1 MKSPLRVLY
10 MFIGVTLLAAYAIA
24 SFRGWELGS
33 PKREKAGPSARS
45 AGGSRYYHS
54 GYRGGK

>member
-1 MKSPLRVLY
+1 MKFLRLLYILGGTSVIVL
-10 MFIGVTLLAAYAIA
+10 FTAA
-24 SFRGWELGS
+24 SLRGWELGS

-45 AGGSRYYHS
+45 AAGSRYYHS

>member
-1 MKSPLRVLY
+1 MKSPLRILY
-10 MFIGVTLLAAYAIA
+10 LFIGVSLLALYAVA
-24 SFRGWELGS
+24 SISGWELGS

-45 AGGSRYYHS
+45 AAGSRYYHS